1 MTGEQIVGLGARL
14 HLFVHPNTRAEFRAL
29 FADTLECEVLERDFG
44 LDYPVM
50 VVRFPDGT
58 LFSVETSP
66 LAAEGTSISVT
77 DESAFRGAWIE
88 FRTTEVAAVHARL
101 RSAGVAEFRHEG
113 SEHVYFAAPGGQVF
127 RVVDINYTGP

>member
-1 MTGEQIVGLGARL
+1 VGDPQLQVIPPAG
-14 HLFVHPNTRAEFRAL
+14 
-29 FADTLECEVLERDFG
+29 
-44 LDYPVM
+44 
-50 VVRFPDGT
+50 
-58 LFSVETSP
+58 
-66 LAAEGTSISVT
+66 GTSIGVT